1 MNQAEIHHLIITFS
15 SEHLHNGE
23 AGIQENF
30 QALDNKNCPQKTGP
44 EFLQSRSD

>member
-23 AGIQENF
+23 AGIQENL
-30 QALDNKNCPQKTGP
+30 QALDNKNCPQKNRP
-44 EFLQSRSD
+44 